1 MTPTTQRQLAK
12 RVAQLLRSM
21 LTAADAGELIGG
33 HHDEHAAQFGKPVT
47 TAHHAKLAYI
57 YVRQSKCFGRA
68 NSEITDSVAPAI
80 GLQLRRRCNHLQA
93 LDESVPL
100 ANLLLELLDMLLGS
114 GVWAN
119 VGVAIST
126 VVHASAAFLTAALPA
141 GARRV
146 LSPLTRLAPFPVESI
161 KHNEI
166 G

>member
-1 MTPTTQRQLAK
+1 MNM
-12 RVAQLLRSM
+12 LLNLES
-21 LTAADAGELIGG
+21 
-33 HHDEHAAQFGKPVT
+33 QVT
-47 TAHHAKLAYI
+47 TAHRAKLAYI

-114 GVWAN
+114 GVWTN
-119 VGVAIST
+119 VGVAVST

-141 GARRV
+141 ARSFTPRAV
-146 LSPLTRLAPFPVESI
+146 FPLPPWSVNQT
-161 KHNEI
+161 
-166 G
+166 

>member
-1 MTPTTQRQLAK
+1 M
-12 RVAQLLRSM
+12 RVE
-21 LTAADAGELIGG
+21 G
-33 HHDEHAAQFGKPVT
+33 
-47 TAHHAKLAYI
+47 
-57 YVRQSKCFGRA
+57 
-68 NSEITDSVAPAI
+68 SEIVERAEQISQANEDAARDPEQVLATLTRHSATFTERDLDRYLA
-80 GLQLRRRCNHLQA
+80 A